1 MSDKQE
7 NKESLSESLQQVIS
21 LLEKHKLVEH
31 LVHKQGLPNHDFD
44 KQDLFNQD
52 LANKDLA
59 NQDLANLDLAK
70 SDLSKQDLVE
80 LLVHKQNLNALQKKL
95 DALHPADVAH
105 ILEALP
111 LQDRLNLW
119 DLVKA
124 DRDGDI
130 LLEVTDSVRQSLI
143 ADMDSQ
149 ELLAAA
155 EQLDTDELADLAP
168 DLPKDV
174 LQDLLDSLDT
184 QNRER
189 LQSTLS
195 YTENTVG
202 ALMDFDIVTIRENV
216 TLEVA
221 LRYLRRLGSLPD
233 LTDKLFVV
241 DRNDILQGV
250 LPLKRLVVNDLEAN
264 VVDVMAA
271 DAVVFHPEDIAD
283 DAAQAF
289 ERYDL
294 VTAPVVD
301 ANNKLVGRLTVDE
314 VMDYIRDESESDML
328 SMAGLREEEDFFA
341 SVWKSVQ
348 NRWAWLAVNLVTA
361 IVASRVIGL
370 FEGSIEKIV
379 ALAALMPIVAGIGGN
394 SGNQTTTMIVRGL
407 ALGQIS
413 SHNMQS
419 LVKKEL
425 GVALLN
431 GLLWGGVLG
440 VIAYLLY
447 GNYQLGLVMMSA
459 MTLNLLLAAVMGVV
473 IPLVLDKFGR
483 DPAVGTSVLITAVT
497 DSGGFFIFLGLATIF
512 LI

>member
-7 NKESLSESLQQVIS
+7 IKESLSESLQQVIS
-21 LLEKHKLVEH
+21 LLEKHKLVES
-31 LVHKQGLPNHDFD
+31 LVHKQDMPKH
-44 KQDLFNQD
+44 
-52 LANKDLA
+52 
-59 NQDLANLDLAK
+59 
-70 SDLSKQDLVE
+70 DLVE
-80 LLVHKQNLNALQKKL
+80 SLVHKQNLSELQKKL
-95 DALHPADVAH
+95 DVLHPADVAY

-111 LQDRLNLW
+111 LDDRLKVW

-124 DRDGDI
+124 ERDGEI
-130 LLEVTDSVRQSLI
+130 LLEVSDAVRQTLI

-174 LQDLLDSLDT
+174 LQDLMFSLDA

-189 LQSTLS
+189 LQSALS
-195 YTENTVG
+195 YPDDAVG
-202 ALMDFDIVTIRENV
+202 ALMDFDIVTIREDI

-221 LRYLRRLGSLPD
+221 LRYLRRLGTLPD
-233 LTDKLFVV
+233 HTDKLFVV
-241 DRNDILQGV
+241 DRADILRGV
-250 LPLKRLVVNDLEAN
+250 LPLKRMVVHELDVN
-264 VVDVMAA
+264 VADVMAE
-271 DAVVFHPEDIAD
+271 DAVVFHPEDVAD
-283 DAAQAF
+283 EAAKAF

-301 ANNKLVGRLTVDE
+301 SNHKLVGRITVDA
-314 VMDYIRDESESDML
+314 VMDYIRDEAESDKL

-348 NRWAWLAVNLVTA
+348 NRWAWLAINLITA
-361 IVASRVIGL
+361 LIASRVIGM

-413 SHNMQS
+413 SHNMNS
-419 LVKKEL
+419 LIQKEL

-431 GLLWGGVLG
+431 GLIWGGVLG
-440 VIAYLLY
+440 LIAYILY
-447 GNYQLGLVMMSA
+447 GNYELGLVMMSA
-459 MTLNLLLAAVMGVV
+459 MTLNLLLAAIMGVM
-473 IPLVLDKFGR
+473 IPLVMNKFGR
-483 DPAVGTSVLITAVT
+483 DPAVGSSVLITAMT
-497 DSGGFFIFLGLATIF
+497 DSGGFMIFLGLATIF
-512 LI
+512 LL

>member
-1 MSDKQE
+1 MTNKQE
-7 NKESLSESLQQVIS
+7 VKDTSKESLGESLKQVIA
-21 LLEKHKLVEH
+21 LLDKHKLVEN
-31 LVHKQGLPNHDFD
+31 LVHKQDMPKH
-44 KQDLFNQD
+44 
-52 LANKDLA
+52 
-59 NQDLANLDLAK
+59 
-70 SDLSKQDLVE
+70 DLVE
-80 LLVHKQNLNALQKKL
+80 LLVHKQNLNELQKKL
-95 DALHPADVAH
+95 DVLHPADVAY

-111 LQDRLNLW
+111 LEERLKVW
-119 DLVKA
+119 ELVKA
-124 DRDGDI
+124 ERDGEI
-130 LLEVTDSVRQSLI
+130 LLEVSDSVRQSLI
-143 ADMDSQ
+143 ADMDSD

-174 LQDLLDSLDT
+174 LQDLMDSLDS

-195 YTENTVG
+195 YPDDAVG
-202 ALMDFDIVTIRENV
+202 ALMDFDIVSIREDI

-221 LRYLRRLGSLPD
+221 LRYLRRLSNLPD
-233 LTDKLFVV
+233 HTDKIFVV
-241 DRNDILQGV
+241 DRHDILLGV
-250 LPLKRLVVNDLEAN
+250 LPLKTMVVNDLDAN
-264 VVDVMAA
+264 VADVMIA

-283 DAAQAF
+283 EAASAF

-301 ANNKLVGRLTVDE
+301 QNNKLVGRITVDA
-314 VMDYIRDESESDML
+314 VMDYIRDESNADML

-348 NRWAWLAVNLVTA
+348 NRWAWLAINLITA
-361 IVASRVIGL
+361 IIASRVIGL
-370 FEGSIEKIV
+370 FENSIERIV

-407 ALGQIS
+407 ALGQIA

-419 LVKKEL
+419 LIKKEL

-431 GLLWGGVLG
+431 GLVWGSVLG
-440 VIAYLLY
+440 LIAYILY
-447 GNYQLGLVMMSA
+447 GNYHLGLVMMSA
-459 MTLNLLLAAVMGVV
+459 MTLNLLLAAIMGVT
-473 IPLVLDKFGR
+473 IPLVMNRFGR
-483 DPAVGTSVLITAVT
+483 DPAVGSSVLITAMT

-512 LI
+512 LL

>member
-1 MSDKQE
+1 MSEPQE
-7 NKESLSESLQQVIS
+7 AKESLSESLQQVIT
-21 LLEKHKLVEH
+21 LLEKHKLVEG
-31 LVHKQGLPNHDFD
+31 LVHKQDMPKH
-44 KQDLFNQD
+44 
-52 LANKDLA
+52 
-59 NQDLANLDLAK
+59 
-70 SDLSKQDLVE
+70 DLVE
-80 LLVHKQNLNALQKKL
+80 SMVHRQNLIELQKKL
-95 DALHPADVAH
+95 DTLHSADVAH

-111 LQDRLNLW
+111 LEDRLNLW
-119 DLVKA
+119 ELVKA
-124 DRDGDI
+124 DRDGEI
-130 LLEVTDSVRQSLI
+130 LLEVSDSVRQSLI

-155 EQLDTDELADLAP
+155 EQLDADELADLAP

-174 LQDLLDSLDT
+174 LQDLMDSLDT

-195 YTENTVG
+195 YPEDAVG
-202 ALMDFDIVTIRENV
+202 AHMDFDIVTIREDV

-221 LRYLRRLGSLPD
+221 LRYMRRLGNLPE

-241 DRNDILQGV
+241 DREDIIRGV
-250 LPLKRLVVNDLEAN
+250 LPLKSMVVSDLDAS
-264 VVDVMAA
+264 VADVMMK
-271 DAVVFHPEDIAD
+271 DAVLFHPEDIAD
-283 DAAQAF
+283 EAAQAF

-301 ANNKLVGRLTVDE
+301 ANNKLVGRITVDA

-341 SVWKSVQ
+341 SIWKSVQ
-348 NRWAWLAVNLVTA
+348 NRWAWLAINLVTA
-361 IVASRVIGL
+361 LIASRVIGM

-413 SHNMQS
+413 SHNMKS

-431 GLLWGGVLG
+431 GILWGGVLG
-440 VIAYLLY
+440 LIAYFLY
-447 GNYQLGLVMMSA
+447 GKYQLGLVMMAA
-459 MTLNLLLAAVMGVV
+459 MTFNLLLAAVMGVM
-473 IPLVLDKFGR
+473 IPLFMTKLGR
-483 DPAVGTSVLITAVT
+483 DPAVGSSVLITAMT
-497 DSGGFFIFLGLATIF
+497 DSGGFMIFLGLATIF